1 MHSIDGA
8 EASLG
13 FGCGVFPLYDIY
25 GVYIYVC
32 YTRMQVLPIHTQV
45 DACEWKSMDYLKG
58 HFSGWR

>member
-25 GVYIYVC
+25 GVYTYVR
-32 YTRMQVLPIHTQV
+32 YTRMQVLPCTH
-45 DACEWKSMDYLKG
+45 
-58 HFSGWR
+58 R